1 MTRLRLCNNYIKS
14 RIEENKAF
22 ATGHYMFKVNNRNTT
37 SRCSNL
43 TVKTPKRRQLCR
55 SCISIVNF
63 EYISHLVFLC
73 VDFEQENIGWVIY
86 KTNRLICFLASKIQN
101 KYYENLK
108 NKEHKIT
115 IKNFFGKQ

>member
-1 MTRLRLCNNYIKS
+1 
-14 RIEENKAF
+14 
-22 ATGHYMFKVNNRNTT
+22 MFKVNNRNTT

-63 EYISHLVFLC
+63 EYILHLVFLC

-115 IKNFFGKQ
+115 IKNFWKTIKPSLFDNLEAKDRVHLVEKDEIVKLN